1 MSNGS
6 ENGGFFLQIFYPVV
20 ALVLVVAVWGVLVDY
35 YEVPRYV
42 MPSPL
47 EVAQHIAG
55 DWRALVKGFGVTFLE
70 FLLGFVLGAGTGFI
84 FAVIMD
90 MSRSVRGILYP
101 ILILSQAIPI
111 VAISA
116 ALTIW
121 LGFGLAPKL
130 VIVALVVFFPVVV
143 NVLDGLASVDKD
155 VLNLVRSMGA
165 SKFSTFRHVKLPA
178 TYSPLFSALKLSATF
193 SVTGAVIAEWTASTS
208 GGIGAYLLQANSR
221 LNTAGT
227 FAAITFL
234 AVLGIVSFLLVFA
247 VEYFLTPWKSSS
259 KARPWS
265 RSYWRGSSGK
275 S

>member
-1 MSNGS
+1 MSDTLQGKAL
-6 ENGGFFLQIFYPVV
+6 FLKVLYPIC
-20 ALVLVVAVWGVLVDY
+20 ALVLVIALWAALVSFY
-35 YEVPRYV
+35 QIPRYV
-42 MPSPL
+42 MPSPQD
-47 EVAQHIAG
+47 VGHHIIE
-55 DWRALVKGFGVTFLE
+55 DWQPLVTGFYVTFVE
-70 FLLGFVLGAGTGFI
+70 FLLGFILGAGTGFVL
-84 FAVIMD
+84 AVVMD
-90 MSRSVRGILYP
+90 LSKTVRGILYP

-111 VAISA
+111 IAISA

-143 NVLDGLASVDKD
+143 NVLDGLASVDGD

-165 SKFSTFRHVKLPA
+165 SRMNIFRHVKLPA

-227 FAAITFL
+227 FSAIAFL
-234 AVLGIVSFLLVFA
+234 AALGILAFLLVVVAEFL
-247 VEYFLTPWKSSS
+247 LTPWRSSS
-259 KARPWS
+259 KARRWS
-265 RSYWRGSSGK
+265 RSYWRG
-275 S
+275 

>member
-1 MSNGS
+1 MHDTSAS
-6 ENGGFFLQIFYPVV
+6 ESALLRIIYPIA
-20 ALVLVVAVWGVLVDY
+20 ALVLVVSAWGFLVWF

-42 MPSPL
+42 MPSPYD
-47 EVAQHIAG
+47 VANHISD
-55 DWRALVKGFGVTFLE
+55 DWQTLVKGFGVTFVE
-70 FLLGFVLGAGTGFI
+70 FLLGFTLGAGTGFV
-84 FAVIMD
+84 FAVLMD
-90 MSRSVRGILYP
+90 MSRTARGVLYP
-101 ILILSQAIPI
+101 ILILSQAVPI
-111 VAISA
+111 IAISA

-227 FAAITFL
+227 FSAIAFL
-234 AVLGIVSFLLVFA
+234 AALGIVAFLLVVA
-247 VEYFLTPWKSSS
+247 VEYVLTPWRNGN
-259 KARPWS
+259 KARRWS
-265 RSYWRGSSGK
+265 RSYWK
-275 S
+275 DD